1 MATKRELAL
10 RHTKNKNRRLASLLQ
25 SGVRDGSLFHVLT
38 RNYIGLRDEVQDA
51 RYDHVSWIY
60 SVTYAKEALLGNCV
74 YMSGVLVLCRS
85 SRA

>member
-10 RHTKNKNRRLASLLQ
+10 KLTKNKNRRLASLLQ

-51 RYDHVSWIY
+51 RYDTFPEFAVSITRK
-60 SVTYAKEALLGNCV
+60 SI
-74 YMSGVLVLCRS
+74 S
-85 SRA
+85 